1 MRVSFLLSQAFIL
14 AVLIASQATTTFA
27 GLSLRLNPA
36 DLIKLGPGPLNADI
50 GVLINWDGA
59 GTNLISGINFD
70 VFLPPNL
77 TLPETVLTAGTPA
90 NPLSFSNAN
99 ITMVS
104 QNFPNVRP
112 VAFANI
118 PGNVAPLAAGDNL
131 LTTLRFNVNAA
142 FGDFPIGLTLV
153 SAQSGSDFTNIT
165 NQVTAS
171 GGTLRVVPEPS
182 CLALLGFVTA
192 SGFVRRRRSY

>member
-14 AVLIASQATTTFA
+14 AVLIASQATATFA

-70 VFLPPNL
+70 VTIPANITFPDA
-77 TLPETVLTAGTPA
+77 VLTAGTSA
-90 NPLSFSNAN
+90 NPFSFSNAN
-99 ITMVS
+99 VTARS
-104 QNFPNVRP
+104 
-112 VAFANI
+112 VAFANVT
-118 PGNVAPLAAGDNL
+118 GNVAPLAAGDNL
-131 LTTLRFNVNAA
+131 LSTLRFNVNTT

-153 SAQSGSDFTNIT
+153 SAQSGSNFVNIT
-165 NQVTAS
+165 NQVTAT

-182 CLALLGFVTA
+182 SLALLSLVTA
-192 SGFVRRRRSY
+192 SGFVWRRRRY